1 MTSPGPDAGASS
13 YPTPPYPVNSP
24 PDIQPLYQAVDTL
37 RSTHG
42 SQQQQQTI
50 IRSLQ
55 SCEFSSKNLS
65 LTDVQIGQILK
76 TEAHLLSRHPLGILQ
91 PLLDGDSNMSSL
103 NKLGLP
109 EEWEGIYGGANY
121 LRVLDADKD
130 KKNSFVLGPLAR
142 RIAQILCYLNYER
155 LCMQG
160 ETDPIDPS
168 RRNSA
173 MITLAPIMY
182 GGVSGGGGLQHC
194 WDLVSYWSLR
204 IS

>member
-1 MTSPGPDAGASS
+1 M
-13 YPTPPYPVNSP
+13 
-24 PDIQPLYQAVDTL
+24 
-37 RSTHG
+37 
-42 SQQQQQTI
+42 
-50 IRSLQ
+50 
-55 SCEFSSKNLS
+55 S